1 MGPRRKASQ
10 ATDGRG
16 VPGPEGVFDF
26 DEKAQE
32 EQEGLICARMA
43 TLQPGVDLSWNVL
56 FLMIG
61 RLDHEVQEK
70 P

>member
-1 MGPRRKASQ
+1 
-10 ATDGRG
+10 
-16 VPGPEGVFDF
+16 
-26 DEKAQE
+26 
-32 EQEGLICARMA
+32 LICARMA

>member
-10 ATDGRG
+10 AADGRG
-16 VPGPEGVFDF
+16 VPGSEGVFNF

-43 TLQPGVDLSWNVL
+43 TLHPGVDLSWNFL
-56 FLMIG
+56 FLMI
-61 RLDHEVQEK
+61 
-70 P
+70 